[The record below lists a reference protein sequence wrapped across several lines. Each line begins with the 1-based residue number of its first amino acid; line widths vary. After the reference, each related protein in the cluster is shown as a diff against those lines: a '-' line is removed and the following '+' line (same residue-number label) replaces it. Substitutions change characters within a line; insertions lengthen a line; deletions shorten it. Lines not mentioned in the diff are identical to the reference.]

1 MWGDPATAESK
12 RASAQGVQEARR
24 RPESDPKV
32 GPPTMQ
38 ATPSNQGTGGT
49 ILIVEDNTDDL
60 ELTVRA
66 LKRHQITNEIA
77 VAHDG
82 AEALA
87 WLFGETGDALGA
99 RDPLPAVVLLD
110 LRLPKVDG
118 LEVLRRIRAHERTR
132 LVPIVVLTSSKEE
145 EDRLRGYELGANSFV
160 QKPVDFGCFADAV
173 RQLGM
178 YWVLLNQPPP

>member
-1 MWGDPATAESK
+1 MGEI
-12 RASAQGVQEARR
+12 
-24 RPESDPKV
+24 
-32 GPPTMQ
+32 
-38 ATPSNQGTGGT
+38 
-49 ILIVEDNTDDL
+49 ILIVEDNADDL
-60 ELTVRA
+60 ELTLRS
-66 LKRHQITNEIA
+66 LERHQITNEIA

-87 WLFGETGDALGA
+87 WLFGEIGGTPGA
-99 RDPLPAVVLLD
+99 PRPLPVVVLLD

-132 LVPIVVLTSSKEE
+132 LVPVVVLTSSKEE

-160 QKPVDFGCFADAV
+160 QKPVDFGGFADAV

-178 YWVLLNQPPP
+178 YWVLLNQRPP